1 MALTLRRRAA
11 AALLPILAAAG
22 CGTVGEDPRALP
34 TPTDDASP
42 APADD
47 DASTT
52 TVVTEGEQSGDD
64 TADDDAAGP
73 DESADADADGDGD
86 DLGETGDDP
95 GDAAGE
101 GSPET
106 LPTSESTVL
115 EGVTVAANGAP
126 VAGPGTAELA
136 AQIDL
141 AERTIRD
148 PEATAEQLALA
159 GHLHQV
165 AIRKLSHHPGW
176 DSHVLAR
183 LDDETAWR
191 TQRNLDA
198 RREFLDM
205 SRSGRPENVPAW
217 EIIEPEPAESLLSY
231 YREGEATYGVDWE
244 VLAAINLVETGMG
257 RIRGLSTA
265 GAQGPMQF
273 IPPTWDAFGEGDV
286 NDPHDAILAAAR
298 YLDHS
303 GFAVDPAD
311 AIWHY
316 NNHTNYVRAVQAY
329 ADIMRR
335 DPAAYTGFYHWRIYY
350 FAEVGDLWLPVGYRR
365 TEAGPAA
372 DYLLENPQA
381 N

>member
-11 AALLPILAAAG
+11 VALCSIAAAVSCSSVGDSARSLAPPEPDGGAPPLLTPASSDDTTTSTAATAGEPSGGSSTSGPDGADPTDTSDTSGTTPEAVPSVLDGVDVAADGAPIAAAG
-22 CGTVGEDPRALP
+22 
-34 TPTDDASP
+34 
-42 APADD
+42 
-47 DASTT
+47 
-52 TVVTEGEQSGDD
+52 
-64 TADDDAAGP
+64 TAG
-73 DESADADADGDGD
+73 
-86 DLGETGDDP
+86 
-95 GDAAGE
+95 
-101 GSPET
+101 
-106 LPTSESTVL
+106 
-115 EGVTVAANGAP
+115 
-126 VAGPGTAELA
+126 LA

-148 PEATAEQLALA
+148 PSATDEQVALA
-159 GHLHQV
+159 AHLHQV
-165 AIRKLSHHPGW
+165 AIRKLSHHPDW
-176 DSHVLAR
+176 DPHVLGA
-183 LDDETAWR
+183 LDPETAWR

-198 RREFLDM
+198 RRYFLDM

-217 EIIEPEPAESLLSY
+217 EIIDPEPADALLSY

-273 IPPTWDAFGEGDV
+273 IPPTWEAFGEGDV

-303 GFAVDPAD
+303 GFSTDPAD

-329 ADIMRR
+329 AEIMQR
-335 DPAAYTGFYHWRIYY
+335 DPAAFTGFYHWRIYY
-350 FAEVGDLWLPVGYRR
+350 FADVGDLWLPVGYRR
-365 TEAGPAA
+365 TEASPAA
-372 DYLLENPQA
+372 DYLREHPQA